1 MMRTIISI
9 VFSLCSWL
17 STSAQLT
24 LSDIL
29 KGKHNVSEFSGNVVH
44 EALIPELSIIRQQ
57 YRLKLKEDYYGKNNK
72 PYYGEKYCLGVKVGG
87 GLMFLSNIVK
97 PWEGDADFERVT
109 AKRKYQ
115 PELFR
120 SYERGLRDSVFKAVE
135 LELYN
140 SNYVVPVNTD
150 STLYLQDDQV
160 SDFGL
165 IIDDAAGKKSGY
177 MVWTYTQTNVQDSA
191 MNVTLRSGSYTVEA
205 RPDSM
210 QVAMEPENPDK
221 VLGGLFVIPKYERGG
236 RAQMQLAGVAV
247 RTKNGKWALQM
258 LLNSEAKSAEKPQK
272 AEAKESDDEPTPIK
286 RKKK

>member
-1 MMRTIISI
+1 MRKLILLIMILHAIGSYGQNLESAIDAIINRKNANGIVLESI
-9 VFSLCSWL
+9 
-17 STSAQLT
+17 T
-24 LSDIL
+24 
-29 KGKHNVSEFSGNVVH
+29 
-44 EALIPELSIIRQQ
+44 PELSIIRQQ
-57 YRLKLKEDYYGKNNK
+57 YRLKLKEDYYGKNNM
-72 PYYGEKYCLGVKVGG
+72 PYYGEKYCLGIKVGG

-177 MVWTYTQTNVQDSA
+177 MVWAYTQTDVQDSA

-258 LLNSEAKSAEKPQK
+258 LLNSEAKSAENPQT

>member
-1 MMRTIISI
+1 MMRTLISI
-9 VFSLCSWL
+9 VFALCSWL
-17 STSAQLT
+17 STSAQIT

-29 KGKHNVSEFSGNVVH
+29 KGKHNVSELSGNVVH
-44 EALIPELSIIRQQ
+44 EALMPELSIIRQQ

-72 PYYGEKYCLGVKVGG
+72 PYYGEKYSLGIKVGG
-87 GLMFLSNIVK
+87 GLLFLSNIVK

-109 AKRKYQ
+109 AKRKYL
-115 PELFR
+115 PELFW
-120 SYERGLRDSVFKAVE
+120 SYQRGLRDSVYHDVE
-135 LELYN
+135 LEMYN
-140 SNYVVPVNTD
+140 PNYVFPINAD
-150 STLYLQDDQV
+150 STLYRQDDQV

-177 MVWTYTQTNVQDSA
+177 MVWAYTQTDVQDSA

-258 LLNSEAKSAEKPQK
+258 LLNSEAKSAEKPQE

-286 RKKK
+286 H